1 MAAETIYTD
10 KREAVSK
17 FLKEADSFIK
27 AKNFE
32 AASELVQQAKAVDP
46 SNPYVLAFIERIE
59 YFKTDITSQPK
70 MGMVNIQNIKEG
82 AIEKLEEPK
91 VITTDNL
98 KDNIEKEFQAKFK
111 DELIKVEKAVAKKI
125 EQEKQRFEQ
134 ERIKLAHQFEEQV
147 GNTKNKIEQEYR
159 NKLEAELVSTEQRL
173 RDQFHAEQSFLETEM
188 KQRLES
194 EFQSKIEAIQLE
206 LENKSKIL
214 LENEHNA
221 SQEREKELTVQFEQ
235 RLKTEVGKLKE
246 ENDKLKIDT
255 MQMQTEELKQKLTSD
270 FQQQLEKEK
279 NDIKMYYE
287 NEKATLDHQLSL
299 KQRELEEQTQRVLA
313 AELARI
319 REREK
324 NEFAKKQTILEE
336 SIRAELSA
344 HYQNEIE
351 LEKQRLHE
359 EFQKSLEI
367 EADKLKNSQAQLVTV
382 ENHKVEEIRATL
394 KKEMET
400 KFIQKLEQIQEQ
412 FTRAYDYKMELLGV
426 HIPEQLEDK
435 YALYKKR
442 LKEYWVDGQ
451 PEVEQIHKLMG
462 LKELL
467 ELSFEE
473 HANLEIDVRHELY
486 ISKIEDAI
494 KFNRI
499 DPLNTKHLEEL
510 KQIYQINS
518 EEASKL
524 EAYILSLF
532 MKISTKG
539 IILVV
544 DDDELLLKTVEHEL
558 ISRNY
563 KVYTA
568 PCVPDALLILQ
579 NNSVDLIIS
588 DIKFQNSQMDGFSFF
603 GLIQKH
609 PLLNRIPFVL
619 MSVLGDGG
627 IIRSGLQLGV
637 DDYLTKPLDMDL
649 LFSVVEGKIKRY
661 RSLSSN

>member
-1 MAAETIYTD
+1 MATETVYTD

-27 AKNFE
+27 VKNFE
-32 AASELVQQAKAVDP
+32 AASELVQRAKAVDP

-59 YFKTDITSQPK
+59 YFKTDSTSQPK
-70 MGMVNIQNIKEG
+70 MGIVNIKNIKEE

-91 VITTDNL
+91 VTKTDNL

-111 DELIKVEKAVAKKI
+111 EELVKVEKAVAKKL

-147 GNTKNKIEQEYR
+147 SNTKNKIEQEYQ
-159 NKLEAELVSTEQRL
+159 NKLETELVSTEQRL

-188 KQRLES
+188 KQRLEL
-194 EFQSKIEAIQLE
+194 EFQSKIQAIQLE

-221 SQEREKELTVQFEQ
+221 SLEREKELTLQFEE
-235 RLKTEVGKLKE
+235 RLKTEIEKLKE

-255 MQMQTEELKQKLTSD
+255 IQMQTEELKEKLTSD
-270 FQQQLEKEK
+270 FHQQLEKEK
-279 NDIKMYYE
+279 TDIKMYYE
-287 NEKATLDHQLSL
+287 NEKSTLAQQLSA
-299 KQRELEEQTQRVLA
+299 KQKELEEQTQRVLA

-336 SIRAELSA
+336 SIRTELSA

-382 ENHKVEEIRATL
+382 ENQKVEEIRTNL
-394 KKEMET
+394 KREMEA

-442 LKEYWVDGQ
+442 LKEFWADGQ

-486 ISKIEDAI
+486 ISKIEEAI

-499 DPLNTKHLEEL
+499 GPLNTKHLEEL
-510 KQIYQINS
+510 KQLYQINS

-539 IILVV
+539 VILVV

-568 PCVPDALLILQ
+568 PSVPDALLVLQ

-609 PLLNRIPFVL
+609 PLLNKIPFVL

-637 DDYLTKPLDMDL
+637 DDYLTKPLDIDL

>member
-1 MAAETIYTD
+1 MAAEAIYTD

-17 FLKEADSFIK
+17 FLKDADVFIK

-46 SNPYVLAFIERIE
+46 SNPYVLAFMERIE
-59 YFKTDITSQPK
+59 YFKTSTPSQPQ
-70 MGMVNIQNIKEG
+70 MGMVTIQNIREDAIDRLEG
-82 AIEKLEEPK
+82 TKP
-91 VITTDNL
+91 ITTDNL
-98 KDNIEKEFQAKFK
+98 KDNIEKEYQAKFK
-111 DELIKVEKAVAKKI
+111 EELVKVEKTVAKKV

-134 ERIKLAHQFEEQV
+134 ERIKLAHQFEEHV
-147 GNTKNKIEQEYR
+147 NNTKQKIEQEYQ
-159 NKLEAELVSTEQRL
+159 NKLEGELVSTEQRL
-173 RDQFHAEQSFLETEM
+173 RDQFLAEQSFLETEM

-194 EFQSKIEAIQLE
+194 EFQSKIDAIQTE
-206 LENKSKIL
+206 LENKSKSL
-214 LENEHNA
+214 VENEHQA
-221 SQEREKELTVQFEQ
+221 FREREKELTSQFEE
-235 RLKTEVGKLKE
+235 RLKIEVSKLKE
-246 ENDKLKIDT
+246 ENDKLKSDT
-255 MQMQTEELKQKLTSD
+255 MQMQAEELKRKLTND
-270 FQQQLEKEK
+270 FQTQLEKEK
-279 NDIKMYYE
+279 IDIKMFYD
-287 NEKATLDHQLSL
+287 NEKSTLDKQLAV
-299 KQRELEEQTQRVLA
+299 KQRELEDQTQRVLA
-313 AELARI
+313 AELSRM
-319 REREK
+319 RDREK
-324 NEFAKKQTILEE
+324 NDFAKKQANLEE
-336 SIRAELSA
+336 SIRTELSA

-351 LEKQRLHE
+351 LEKRRLHE

-367 EADKLKNSQAQLVTV
+367 EADKLKNSQVQLVTV
-382 ENHKVEEIRATL
+382 ENQKVEEIRATL
-394 KKEMET
+394 KKEMEA
-400 KFIQKLEQIQEQ
+400 KFIQKLEHIQEQ

-426 HIPEQLEDK
+426 QIPEELEEK

-442 LKEYWVDGQ
+442 LKEYWADGQ
-451 PEVEQIHKLMG
+451 PEVLQIHKLMG

-473 HANLEIDVRHELY
+473 HTQLEIDVRHELY
-486 ISKIEDAI
+486 ISKIEEAI

-499 DPLNTKHLEEL
+499 DPINTKYLEEL

-532 MKISTKG
+532 VKISTKG

-558 ISRNY
+558 ITRNY

-568 PCVPDALLILQ
+568 PSVPDALQILQ

>member
-1 MAAETIYTD
+1 MTPETIITD

-32 AASELVQQAKAVDP
+32 AASDLVQQAKAVDP

-59 YFKTDITSQPK
+59 YFKTNLPSQPQ
-70 MGMVNIQNIKEG
+70 MGMVNIQNIKED
-82 AIEKLEEPK
+82 AVEKLEQPK

-98 KDNIEKEFQAKFK
+98 KDSIEKEYQAKFK
-111 DELIKVEKAVAKKI
+111 EELVKVEKSVTKKI
-125 EQEKQRFEQ
+125 EQEKQRYEQ

-147 GNTKNKIEQEYR
+147 SNTKNKIEQEYQ

-194 EFQSKIEAIQLE
+194 EFQTKIEAIQLE

-221 SQEREKELTVQFEQ
+221 SQEREKELTAQFEEK
-235 RLKTEVGKLKE
+235 LKTEVGKLKE

-255 MQMQTEELKQKLTSD
+255 LQMHTEELRQKLTND

-279 NDIKMYYE
+279 TDIKMFYE
-287 NEKATLDHQLSL
+287 NEKSTLGQQLTA
-299 KQRELEEQTQRVLA
+299 KQRELEEQAQRVLA

-324 NEFAKKQTILEE
+324 NEFAKKQTTLEE
-336 SIRAELSA
+336 SIRAELST

-351 LEKQRLHE
+351 LEKQRLNE
-359 EFQKSLEI
+359 EFQKALAI
-367 EADKLKNSQAQLVTV
+367 ESENLKYSQAQLVTV
-382 ENHKVEEIRATL
+382 ESQKVEEVRANL
-394 KKEMET
+394 KKEMES

-435 YALYKKR
+435 YTLYKKR
-442 LKEYWVDGQ
+442 LKEYWTDGQ
-451 PEVEQIHKLMG
+451 PDVEQIHKLMA

-467 ELSFEE
+467 ELSFDE
-473 HANLEIDVRHELY
+473 HAQLEIDVRHELY
-486 ISKIEDAI
+486 ISKIEEAI

-532 MKISTKG
+532 LKISTKG
-539 IILVV
+539 IILVA

-568 PCVPDALLILQ
+568 PSVPDALQILQ

-603 GLIQKH
+603 SLIQKH
-609 PLLNRIPFVL
+609 PLLNRIPFIL

>member
-1 MAAETIYTD
+1 MTSETIITD
-10 KREAVSK
+10 KRETVSK
-17 FLKEADSFIK
+17 FLKEADLFIK
-27 AKNFE
+27 AKDFE
-32 AASELVQQAKAVDP
+32 SASNLVQQAKVVDP

-59 YFKTDITSQPK
+59 YFKTNDPSQPQIA
-70 MGMVNIQNIKEG
+70 MVNIQSIKED
-82 AIEKLEEPK
+82 A
-91 VITTDNL
+91 T
-98 KDNIEKEFQAKFK
+98 EKEYQVKFK
-111 DELIKVEKAVAKKI
+111 EELVKVEKSVAKKI

-147 GNTKNKIEQEYR
+147 RNTKNKIEQEYQ
-159 NKLEAELVSTEQRL
+159 NKLEAELVSTEHRL
-173 RDQFHAEQSFLETEM
+173 RDQFSAEQSFLETEM

-194 EFQSKIEAIQLE
+194 EFQSKIEAIRLE

-214 LENEHNA
+214 LENEQKT
-221 SQEREKELTVQFEQ
+221 SQEREKELTEQ
-235 RLKTEVGKLKE
+235 YEEKLKTEVGKLKE
-246 ENDKLKIDT
+246 ENDKSKLDT
-255 MQMQTEELKQKLTSD
+255 LQMQTEELKQKLTND
-270 FQQQLEKEK
+270 FQEQLEKEK
-279 NDIKMYYE
+279 NDIRMFYE
-287 NEKATLDHQLSL
+287 NEKSTLGQQLSA
-299 KQRELEEQTQRVLA
+299 KQRELEEQAQRVLA
-313 AELARI
+313 AELSRI

-324 NEFAKKQTILEE
+324 NEFAKKQTTLEE

-344 HYQNEIE
+344 HYENEIE
-351 LEKQRLHE
+351 LEKQRLNE

-367 EADKLKNSQAQLVTV
+367 EANKLKNAQAQLVTV
-382 ENHKVEEIRATL
+382 ESQKVEEVRANL

-400 KFIQKLEQIQEQ
+400 KYIQKLEQIQEQ
-412 FTRAYDYKMELLGV
+412 FTRDYDFKMELLGV

-435 YALYKKR
+435 YTLYKKR
-442 LKEYWVDGQ
+442 LREYWADGQ
-451 PEVEQIHKLMG
+451 PEVEQIHKLMA

-467 ELSFEE
+467 ELSFDE
-473 HANLEIDVRHELY
+473 HAQLEIDIRHELY
-486 ISKIEDAI
+486 ISKIEEAI

-499 DPLNTKHLEEL
+499 DPRNTKHLEDL

-524 EAYILSLF
+524 ESYILSLF
-532 MKISTKG
+532 LKISTKG
-539 IILVV
+539 IILVA

-568 PCVPDALLILQ
+568 PSVPDALQILQ

-588 DIKFQNSQMDGFSFF
+588 DIKFQNSEMDGLSFF
-603 GLIQKH
+603 SLIQKH
-609 PLLNRIPFVL
+609 PLLNKIPFIL

-661 RSLSSN
+661 RSIVSN

>member
-1 MAAETIYTD
+1 MASETVFTD

-32 AASELVQQAKAVDP
+32 AASELVQQAKTVDP
-46 SNPYVLAFIERIE
+46 SNPYVLAFMERIE
-59 YFKTDITSQPK
+59 YFRTNLTTKPQMAIVDIK
-70 MGMVNIQNIKEG
+70 NLKEET
-82 AIEKLEEPK
+82 IDKLEEPK
-91 VITTDNL
+91 VITTDNV
-98 KDNIEKEFQAKFK
+98 KENIEKEYQAKFK
-111 DELIKVEKAVAKKI
+111 EELIKVEKAVAKKI

-147 GNTKNKIEQEYR
+147 TNTKNKIEQEYQ
-159 NKLEAELVSTEQRL
+159 NKLDAELASTEQRL
-173 RDQFHAEQSFLETEM
+173 RDQFHAEQAFLETEM

-214 LENEHNA
+214 VENEHKTF
-221 SQEREKELTVQFEQ
+221 QEREKELTAQFEE
-235 RLKTEVGKLKE
+235 RLKFEVQKLRE
-246 ENDKLKIDT
+246 ENDKLKSDT
-255 MQMQTEELKQKLTSD
+255 LQMQTEELKKTLTND
-270 FQQQLEKEK
+270 FHQQLEKEK
-279 NDIKMYYE
+279 NDIKIYYE
-287 NEKATLDHQLSL
+287 NEKSSLGQQLL
-299 KQRELEEQTQRVLA
+299 AKQRELEEQTQRVLA

-324 NEFAKKQTILEE
+324 NEFAKKQTMLEE

-344 HYQNEIE
+344 QYKNDIE
-351 LEKQRLHE
+351 LEKQRLNE
-359 EFQKSLEI
+359 EFQKALQI
-367 EADKLKNSQAQLVTV
+367 EAEKLKNSQAELVTV
-382 ENHKVEEIRATL
+382 ENQKVEEIRANL

-400 KFIQKLEQIQEQ
+400 KFIQKLEHIQEQ

-435 YALYKKR
+435 YTLYKKR

-451 PEVEQIHKLMG
+451 PEVEQIHKLMA

-467 ELSFEE
+467 ELSFDE
-473 HANLEIDVRHELY
+473 HAQIEVDVRHELY
-486 ISKIEDAI
+486 ISKIEEAI

-524 EAYILSLF
+524 ETYILSLF
-532 MKISTKG
+532 LKKSTKG
-539 IILVV
+539 IILVA
-544 DDDELLLKTVEHEL
+544 DDDELLLKTVENEL

-568 PCVPDALLILQ
+568 PSVPDALQILQ

-603 GLIQKH
+603 SLIQKH
-609 PLLNRIPFVL
+609 PLLNRIPFIL

>member
-1 MAAETIYTD
+1 MAAEAIYTD

-27 AKNFE
+27 VKNFE

-82 AIEKLEEPK
+82 VIEKLEEPK

-111 DELIKVEKAVAKKI
+111 DELIKVEKAVAKKL

-147 GNTKNKIEQEYR
+147 SNTKNKIEQEYR

-173 RDQFHAEQSFLETEM
+173 RDQFLAEQSFLETEM
-188 KQRLES
+188 KQRLEL

-221 SQEREKELTVQFEQ
+221 SQEREKELTVQFEE

-287 NEKATLDHQLSL
+287 NEKSTLDQHLSA

-324 NEFAKKQTILEE
+324 NEFAKKQTSLEE
-336 SIRAELSA
+336 SIRTELSA

-367 EADKLKNSQAQLVTV
+367 EADKLKNSQVQLVTV
-382 ENHKVEEIRATL
+382 ENQKVEEIRATL
-394 KKEMET
+394 KKEMEA

-442 LKEYWVDGQ
+442 LKEYWADGQ

-486 ISKIEDAI
+486 ISKIEEAI

-499 DPLNTKHLEEL
+499 DPLNTKYLEEL

-539 IILVV
+539 VILVV

-568 PCVPDALLILQ
+568 PSVPDALLILQ

-609 PLLNRIPFVL
+609 PLLNKIPFVL

>member
-1 MAAETIYTD
+1 MTPETINID
-10 KREAVSK
+10 KREAVSR
-17 FLKEADSFIK
+17 FLKEADSHIK

-32 AASELVQQAKAVDP
+32 AASDLVQQAKAVDP
-46 SNPYVLAFIERIE
+46 SNPYVLAFMERIE
-59 YFKTDITSQPK
+59 YFKTNLTTKPQMAMVDIK
-70 MGMVNIQNIKEG
+70 NLKEET
-82 AIEKLEEPK
+82 IDKLEEPK
-91 VITTDNL
+91 VITTDNV
-98 KDNIEKEFQAKFK
+98 KDNIEKEYQAKFK
-111 DELIKVEKAVAKKI
+111 EELIKVEKAVAKKI

-147 GNTKNKIEQEYR
+147 TNTKNKIEQEYQ
-159 NKLEAELVSTEQRL
+159 NKLEAELASTEQRL
-173 RDQFHAEQSFLETEM
+173 RDQFLAEQAFLETEM

-206 LENKSKIL
+206 LENKSKL
-214 LENEHNA
+214 LVENEHKA
-221 SQEREKELTVQFEQ
+221 FQEREKELTAQFEE
-235 RLKTEVGKLKE
+235 RLKSEVQKLRE
-246 ENDKLKIDT
+246 ENDKLKSDT
-255 MQMQTEELKQKLTSD
+255 LQMQTEELKQKLTND
-270 FQQQLEKEK
+270 FYQQLEKEK
-279 NDIKMYYE
+279 TDIKIYYE
-287 NEKATLDHQLSL
+287 NEKSSLSQQLL
-299 KQRELEEQTQRVLA
+299 VKQRELEEQTQRVLA

-324 NEFAKKQTILEE
+324 NEFAKKQAMLEE

-344 HYQNEIE
+344 QHKNEIE
-351 LEKQRLHE
+351 LEKQRLNE
-359 EFQKSLEI
+359 EFQKALQI
-367 EADKLKNSQAQLVTV
+367 EAEKLKNSQTELVTV
-382 ENHKVEEIRATL
+382 ENQKVEEIRANL
-394 KKEMET
+394 KKEMEA

-426 HIPEQLEDK
+426 QIPEQLEDK
-435 YALYKKR
+435 YTLYKKR

-451 PEVEQIHKLMG
+451 PEVEQIHKLMA

-467 ELSFEE
+467 ELSFDE
-473 HANLEIDVRHELY
+473 HAQLEVDVRHELY
-486 ISKIEDAI
+486 ISKIEEAI

-499 DPLNTKHLEEL
+499 DPLNTKHLDEL

-524 EAYILSLF
+524 ESYILSLF
-532 MKISTKG
+532 LKKSTKG
-539 IILVV
+539 IILVA
-544 DDDELLLKTVEHEL
+544 DDDELLLKTVENEL

-568 PCVPDALLILQ
+568 PSVPDALQILQ

-603 GLIQKH
+603 SLIQKH
-609 PLLNRIPFVL
+609 PLLNRIPFIL